1 MTDVMGSCNKL
12 TKEKKTH
19 IAVVTEVGC
28 IGLRLFWCRLTPFS
42 CALVQ
47 IFKAVTLIAKNGR
60 KPFSQSARYVAVSPL

>member
-28 IGLRLFWCRLTPFS
+28 
-42 CALVQ
+42 CA
-47 IFKAVTLIAKNGR
+47 GC
-60 KPFSQSARYVAVSPL
+60 PSA